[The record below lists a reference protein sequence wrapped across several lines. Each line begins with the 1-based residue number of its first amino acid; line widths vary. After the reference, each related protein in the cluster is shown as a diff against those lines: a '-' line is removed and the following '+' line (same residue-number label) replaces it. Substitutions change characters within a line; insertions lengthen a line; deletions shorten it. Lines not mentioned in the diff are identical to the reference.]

1 MKLEKKLKDY
11 THDKYITT
19 PEFTKLTAENFAERL
34 QQANLIT
41 KTDFDNKLTSINRKI
56 ISNKTKD
63 WIVEKELKK
72 LNTFDISYFRG
83 KNYFEEDGTQNW
95 IVFQPVG
102 KS

>member
-1 MKLEKKLKDY
+1 MVENKILSVSNLVKKTDYDIKVSEIGKKLEDY

-63 WIVEKELKK
+63 
-72 LNTFDISYFRG
+72 
-83 KNYFEEDGTQNW
+83 
-95 IVFQPVG
+95 
-102 KS
+102 